1 VLIARNRIK
10 ERETEQNKIAD
21 NTQPDT
27 FLITAKQR
35 NGDWEGTLGLWFDKK
50 SQQFTES
57 FQQPIINYLESN

>member
-57 FQQPIINYLESN
+57 FQQPIIKYLEE